1 VVPRENPPLAGR
13 VFFYLFTADQFTAG
27 GLNKEMKGYEPQT
40 IEPKWQR
47 FWEEE
52 QFYRAPVD
60 PSRPKYYVLEMFP
73 YPSGKLH
80 MGHMR
85 VYSIGDV
92 LARFLRMRGYNV
104 IHPMGWDAFGLPA
117 ENAAIENRVSPERWT
132 ERNVAQMKLQQQRLG
147 VSYDWEKEI
156 NTSSP
161 DYYRWTQWL
170 FLLMYRRGLAY
181 KKRAAVNWC
190 PQCQTV
196 LANEQVEAG
205 LCWRC
210 ETEVEHQER
219 EQWFLRITDYAE
231 RLLNDLAMLEDWPE
245 RVKVMQQNWIG
256 RSEGAEIA
264 FRVQE
269 FPEEELRVFTTR
281 ADTLFGVTYMVLAPE
296 HPLVPCLVAGT
307 DKEREIM
314 EFAARVRRESE
325 IDRTSEE
332 APKIG
337 LFTGRHAINPLSGE
351 AVPILVANYVIMT
364 YGTGAVMGVPAHD
377 ERDFKFAR
385 SYNLP
390 IRPVIQAPGTEP
402 GSGTAAASDRF
413 YTGEGTM
420 INSGEFNGLSN
431 LEGMKRITEKLRE
444 LGCGD
449 SKVTYRLRDWL
460 ISRQR
465 YWGAPI
471 PVIYCDSCGIVPV
484 AEKDLPVL
492 LPPAADL
499 SGDRVPPLSRYDS
512 FVNTTC
518 PGCGGKARR
527 ETDTMDTFIC
537 SSWYFLRYTS
547 PHHSNFP
554 FDKEAANY
562 WMPVDQYIGGV
573 EHAVLHLL
581 YARFFTKVL
590 YDAGL
595 IGAQEPFSRLLAQ
608 GMVYKDGAKMS
619 KSKGNVVSPDE
630 IIDRYGAD
638 TARLFILFAAPPE
651 KDLDWNDQGVE
662 GCHRFLRR
670 VWRLVEEC
678 KELLP
683 ASSGGGNRESG
694 PAEAALR
701 RALHGTIKKVTED
714 IEKRFNFN
722 TAISAVMELVNAI
735 YDYRRD
741 RAPERQNRL
750 LIQETLQSLI
760 LLLAPF
766 APHIAEEAW
775 QARHASPLRGYRG
788 SVHLQTWP
796 DYDPSALTVEEV
808 EVVIQIN
815 GKVRGR
821 MKVPAGSAEE
831 ELMEAVREQQ
841 RIGELLEGKKVVR
854 HIVVPDKLVNIVI
867 R

>member
-1 VVPRENPPLAGR
+1 M
-13 VFFYLFTADQFTAG
+13 Q
-27 GLNKEMKGYEPQT
+27 GYEPRS
-40 IEPKWQR
+40 IEPKWQQL
-47 FWEEE
+47 WEKEKY
-52 QFYRAPVD
+52 YRAPLD
-60 PSRPKYYVLEMFP
+60 PARPKYYVLEMFP
-73 YPSGKLH
+73 YPSGRLH

-132 ERNVAQMKLQQQRLG
+132 AQNILHMKRQQQRLG
-147 VSYDWEKEI
+147 VSYDWEKEV

-161 DYYRWTQWL
+161 DYYRWTQWM

-181 KKRAAVNWC
+181 RKRASVNWC
-190 PQCQTV
+190 PHCRTV

-205 LCWRC
+205 RCWRC
-210 ETEVEHQER
+210 ETEVELQER
-219 EQWFLRITDYAE
+219 EQWFLKITEYAE
-231 RLLNDLAMLEDWPE
+231 RLLQDLEVLEDWPE

-269 FPEEELRVFTTR
+269 LPGEEIRVFTTR
-281 ADTLFGVTYMVLAPE
+281 ADTLFGVSYMVLAPE
-296 HPLVPCLVAGT
+296 HPLLPRLVAGT
-307 DKEREIM
+307 GAEKEIM

-325 IDRTSEE
+325 IDRTSED

-337 LFTGRHAINPLSGE
+337 LFTGRHALNPLNGE

-377 ERDFKFAR
+377 ERDFQFAR
-385 SYNLP
+385 SYDLP
-390 IRPVIQAPGTEP
+390 VRHVILPPAGE
-402 GSGTAAASDRF
+402 GAEGCGGV
-413 YTGEGTM
+413 YTGEGEM
-420 INSGEFNGLSN
+420 INSGEFNGLHN
-431 LEGMKRITEKLRE
+431 IEGAKRVTGKLRE

-449 SKVTYRLRDWL
+449 FKIAYRLRDWL

-471 PVIYCDSCGIVPV
+471 PVVYCECCGALPVP
-484 AEKDLPVL
+484 EKDLPVL

-499 SGDRVPPLSRYDS
+499 SGDRVPPLSHYDS

-518 PGCGGKARR
+518 PRCGGKARR

-547 PHHSNFP
+547 PRHDAFP
-554 FDKEAANY
+554 FKREAVDY
-562 WMPVDQYIGGV
+562 WMPVDQYIGGI

-595 IGAQEPFSRLLAQ
+595 VGVVEPFSRLLAQ

-630 IIDRYGAD
+630 IIERYGAD

-651 KDLDWNDQGVE
+651 RDLDWSEQGVE

-670 VWRLVEEC
+670 LWRLLEDCIEP
-678 KELLP
+678 LP
-683 ASSGGGNRESG
+683 APAGRAARENG
-694 PAEAALR
+694 PAETALR
-701 RALHGTIKKVTED
+701 RVLHGTIKKVTED
-714 IEKRFNFN
+714 IGKRFNFN
-722 TAISAVMELVNAI
+722 TAISAIMELVNAV

-741 RAPERQNRL
+741 RAPERRHHPL
-750 LIQETLQSLI
+750 LREALQSI
-760 LLLAPF
+760 VLLLAPF
-766 APHIAEEAW
+766 APHLAEEAW
-775 QARHASPLRGYRG
+775 QTMGGCG
-788 SVHLQTWP
+788 SVHLQNWP
-796 DYDPSALTVEEV
+796 DYDPSALMVEEV
-808 EVVIQIN
+808 EVAIQVN
-815 GKVRGR
+815 GRVRGR
-821 MKVPAGSAEE
+821 VTVPAGSAEE
-831 ELMEAVREQQ
+831 ILLKAAREQP
-841 RIGELLEGKKVVR
+841 RIGELLRGKEIVR